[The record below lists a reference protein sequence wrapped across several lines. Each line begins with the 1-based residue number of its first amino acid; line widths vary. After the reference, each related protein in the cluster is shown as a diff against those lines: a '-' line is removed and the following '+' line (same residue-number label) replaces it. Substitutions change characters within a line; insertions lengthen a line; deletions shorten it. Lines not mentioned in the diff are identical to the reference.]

1 MNKRVRKNPSYLKR
15 RRVENR
21 RFMLFALLVLIIS
34 LIAYLFINSSLN
46 RKIKKLDN
54 DIISSKKKLEEVNKE
69 IDQLKEDYEMRNT
82 DQFKE
87 KVARERL
94 GMVKDEKKAEEN
106 QEINKQTNKDLEANE
121 QVQPQSPQANQ
132 QTVPQNSPN
141 TQNTNTTENINNND
155 NHR

>member
-1 MNKRVRKNPSYLKR
+1 MTKRVRRNPSYLKR

-46 RKIKKLDN
+46 RKIKILDN

-106 QEINKQTNKDLEANE
+106 QEINKQTNKDKEANE
-121 QVQPQSPQANQ
+121 QVLPQSQQASPQK
-132 QTVPQNSPN
+132 SPD
-141 TQNTNTTENINNND
+141 TQNTNTTENTNNND
-155 NHR
+155 NNR

>member
-1 MNKRVRKNPSYLKR
+1 
-15 RRVENR
+15 
-21 RFMLFALLVLIIS
+21 MLFALLVLIIS